1 MSRDEFTREFAEML
15 GIDTA
20 GFNAT
25 SDLTALSEWDSVSYL
40 SALVLIDEKLSIA
53 IRPDVISNA
62 RTFGDILSAVE
73 TALQD

>member
-15 GIDTA
+15 GVVPA
-20 GFNAT
+20 GFSAD

-62 RTFGDILSAVE
+62 RKFGDILSAVE
-73 TALQD
+73 AALQD